1 MFKKKRKT
9 NLRGIRPLSAPG
21 SQWRGYQQRIQL
33 HDEKRQAR
41 RRIAY
46 YFISLLILAACIEGG
61 FYILKKRL
69 PSYTDMPVS
78 LYPPDVDPIDTDG
91 LRALLEPGI
100 LYNPTGSEIEFLS
113 GQHKY
118 QLYTGIDTD
127 LQKAVLRSFDT
138 RHANR
143 IGIVAMDPGTGRV
156 LAMASHDADDP
167 DRNACFAADLP
178 AASIYKI
185 VTAAAAIEKTELD
198 YGSNI
203 PFNGGKFTL
212 YRNQLTDQIHQYTNY
227 TTLKAAF
234 AESINPVFGKLGK
247 NELGKS
253 LLEEYGHAY
262 LFGRGT
268 DFDLAVQQ
276 SVLEISNTPYH
287 WAEIASGF
295 NRETTVSPLHAAM
308 IAASIVNDGEMMR
321 PWVVRA
327 AARDNQTIYRYQPE
341 VLSRTVRPETAKT
354 MRMLMEATIREGTA
368 RNQFR
373 RTGSDPVLSRL
384 EMGGKT
390 GSINN
395 NRRQIRYDWFT
406 GYAIDPG
413 GSGDIAIGVIVA
425 HKEYIGKRAAA
436 YFQDA
441 VKHYFKGR
449 IGDDGQEG

>member
-9 NLRGIRPLSAPG
+9 TLRGIRPLSAPG
-21 SQWRGYQQRIQL
+21 TQWRGYQHRIRL

-41 RRIAY
+41 RRIPY
-46 YFISLLILAACIEGG
+46 YFLALLLLAACIEGG
-61 FYILKKRL
+61 FFILEKRL
-69 PSYTDMPVS
+69 SSHKDMPVS
-78 LYPPDVDPIDTDG
+78 LYPPDVNPIDIDG
-91 LRALLEPGI
+91 LRALLKPGM
-100 LYNPTGSEIEFLS
+100 LDNPTGSEIEFVS
-113 GQHKY
+113 GEHKY
-118 QLYTGIDTD
+118 QLFTGIDPD
-127 LQKAVLRSFDT
+127 LQKAVKNSFDT

-156 LAMASHDADDP
+156 LAMASYDADKP
-167 DRNACFAADLP
+167 ERNACIAADLP

-185 VTAAAAIEKTELD
+185 VTAAAAMEKTEIG
-198 YGSNI
+198 YGSTI

-253 LLEEYGHAY
+253 LLEEYGRAY
-262 LFGRGT
+262 LFGRSL
-268 DFDLAVQQ
+268 DFDVDIQK
-276 SVLEISNTPYH
+276 SVLEISDTPYH

-308 IAASIVNDGEMMR
+308 IAASIVNDGDMMR

-327 AARDNQTIYRYQPE
+327 AARENRTIYRYRPE
-341 VLSRTVRPETAKT
+341 VLSSTVRPETAKN
-354 MRMLMEATIREGTA
+354 MQLLMEATIREGTA
-368 RNQFR
+368 RNQFTR
-373 RTGSDPVLSRL
+373 IGSDPVLSRL

-395 NRRQIRYDWFT
+395 NQRRIRYDWFT
-406 GYAIDPG
+406 GYAKDPG

-425 HKEYIGKRAAA
+425 HKEYIGKRAAT
-436 YFQDA
+436 YFQEA
-441 VKHYFKGR
+441 VKHYFEGR
-449 IGDDGQEG
+449 I